1 MIGATGA
8 FPLLGADAQAL
19 CAKNWWVFLV
29 GGLAGV
35 AFGVI
40 ALFQPVAAWLVVSIF
55 FAADVLVDGAA
66 NAIGAIR
73 HRGKDGWWVML
84 LIGIL
89 GIAVGGYL
97 LLNPATSMKVF
108 VFVAAIQAILL
119 GVFLLVLGQRVRAA
133 VKREW
138 MLYLAGALSI
148 ALGVMIVMN
157 PLAGAVSVI
166 TLIATWAFVIGLLKI
181 AFAFKARKMA

>member
-1 MIGATGA
+1 MIGAAGS
-8 FPLLGADAQAL
+8 FPLLGADAKAL

-35 AFGVI
+35 VFGVV

-55 FAADVLVDGAA
+55 FAADVLVDGVA
-66 NAIGAIR
+66 NAFGAIR

-84 LIGIL
+84 LIGAL

-97 LLNPATSMKVF
+97 LLNPATSMQVF
-108 VFVAAIQAILL
+108 VLVAAVQAILL
-119 GVFLLVLGQRVRAA
+119 GVFLLILGHRVRAA
-133 VKREW
+133 TKREW
-138 MLYLAGALSI
+138 MLYLAGALSV
-148 ALGVMIVMN
+148 ALGVMILLN

-166 TLIATWAFVIGLLKI
+166 TLIATWAFVTGLVKI
-181 AFAFKARKMA
+181 AFSFKARRMA